1 MTKYAMAPE
10 AEDIGSHYV
19 DQNFLFQFSSQNI
32 DKIKRAAPYVLSTLH
47 YLIATYTRLFFL
59 TKKSTLH
66 ALIRYLHVYS
76 KTIESTIFAPPKMI
90 EQGRT
95 CKVLPF

>member
-32 DKIKRAAPYVLSTLH
+32 DKIKWAAPYVLSNLV
-47 YLIATYTRLFFL
+47 L
-59 TKKSTLH
+59 TPYFRHDFDCSPVKH
-66 ALIRYLHVYS
+66 
-76 KTIESTIFAPPKMI
+76 FANFWEPNWLNI
-90 EQGRT
+90 
-95 CKVLPF
+95 L

>member
-32 DKIKRAAPYVLSTLH
+32 DKIKWAAPYVLSNLVLTHILDMI
-47 YLIATYTRLFFL
+47 LIVSESSILLFFG
-59 TKKSTLH
+59 K
-66 ALIRYLHVYS
+66 
-76 KTIESTIFAPPKMI
+76 IF
-90 EQGRT
+90 G
-95 CKVLPF
+95 